1 MTQAAEALSP
11 TGMRRWE
18 ALGEALTAKRLWLL
32 IAAFEMALTLLSTL
46 PGDVRKPILNLTA
59 GFVSSAALLVV
70 VGCGWFV
77 LLRHLTGIARV
88 GAAVPVF
95 IAAAGMRGYVLQWL
109 LVAWGISQP
118 GVDRH
123 RYRVFVSVV
132 VVLTGAL
139 VGGLVKVTVD
149 EHRRRLE
156 HLDALQAQLSLV
168 LKQSEVRLRADQ
180 SSAIDRIAR
189 DLSLQLAQVGTAT
202 PAVAIDSLERMA
214 ADVVRPLSHELAA
227 TTPTWSPPEPESL
240 QRKLDWSEVWA
251 AIASPGSISPLG
263 PAVLTLVATPSSVF
277 ALGLDQGLLLHAVG
291 AILVYVGLWTLSRA
305 TTVVAPQRSTLVQL
319 ALTTALLVLACV
331 PAAIATWF
339 LSGDQLRAVNTK
351 YVLLVLPVVALMF
364 AFIGSARAQQRSID
378 TAMAEVVA
386 QTRWWLTRT
395 RLVQWWQDATLAR
408 ALHGPVQ
415 STIRIASQR
424 IQAATDRGDVRGEHI
439 DSVIK
444 DAAASLATVLA
455 APKATVAFHHRLV
468 DVVAAWRPLVK
479 IDAQVND
486 SAVQALDCDPI
497 CAEIL
502 IDIVAEAVSNAVR
515 HGGARRVAVV
525 VSGRGNTLHLQ
536 VTDDGRG
543 MVAMINGASSPAGL
557 GTRQLERCA
566 LSWDYRPAD
575 GGHCLEVELPLIP
588 SPSSSGVLGQS
599 FGEVPVVADGEHSD
613 RKHHSHRQPHRQGA
627 NGKLRQ

>member
-227 TTPTWSPPEPESL
+227 TTPTSLNIAWPQSVEQPE
-240 QRKLDWSEVWA
+240 KL
-251 AIASPGSISPLG
+251 
-263 PAVLTLVATPSSVF
+263 
-277 ALGLDQGLLLHAVG
+277 
-291 AILVYVGLWTLSRA
+291 ILN
-305 TTVVAPQRSTLVQL
+305 
-319 ALTTALLVLACV
+319 
-331 PAAIATWF
+331 
-339 LSGDQLRAVNTK
+339 LR
-351 YVLLVLPVVALMF
+351 
-364 AFIGSARAQQRSID
+364 G
-378 TAMAEVVA
+378 
-386 QTRWWLTRT
+386 
-395 RLVQWWQDATLAR
+395 
-408 ALHGPVQ
+408 
-415 STIRIASQR
+415 
-424 IQAATDRGDVRGEHI
+424 
-439 DSVIK
+439 
-444 DAAASLATVLA
+444 
-455 APKATVAFHHRLV
+455 
-468 DVVAAWRPLVK
+468 
-479 IDAQVND
+479 
-486 SAVQALDCDPI
+486 
-497 CAEIL
+497 
-502 IDIVAEAVSNAVR
+502 
-515 HGGARRVAVV
+515 RR
-525 VSGRGNTLHLQ
+525 
-536 VTDDGRG
+536 
-543 MVAMINGASSPAGL
+543 
-557 GTRQLERCA
+557 
-566 LSWDYRPAD
+566 
-575 GGHCLEVELPLIP
+575 
-588 SPSSSGVLGQS
+588 
-599 FGEVPVVADGEHSD
+599 
-613 RKHHSHRQPHRQGA
+613 
-627 NGKLRQ
+627 